1 MEGSVFSQIFTQ
13 LSAYFRYVTL
23 SGSGLSLLFGL
34 LWLLLYRPPL
44 FKQPRLWLVMLGGG
58 LAGVLAV
65 SVIQTPLSSL
75 INKLW
80 HEGAGVGRLLLVG
93 LLSVVT
99 IGLTQEGAKLLPLLV
114 LRSRQGGQLDE
125 QQGLS
130 AGAVS
135 GFGYGF
141 LETFYVMNF
150 LFDTGWNWDVLGNEY
165 PALVLTGLERIC
177 MLGLNMGL
185 SALAGWGLARGKG
198 LRFFL
203 LAAGLHAL
211 AAFIS
216 FLTANLSFPVVLTE
230 LALMVIIIVLTVVT
244 LSMRGEHLTKVDK
257 S

>member
-1 MEGSVFSQIFTQ
+1 MEGSVFSQIFAQ
-13 LSAYFRYVTL
+13 LIAYFSYVTL

-44 FKQPRLWLVMLGGG
+44 FKQPRLWLVMLGGA
-58 LAGVLAV
+58 LAGMLAV

-75 INKLW
+75 INNLW
-80 HEGAGVGRLLLVG
+80 QEGAGLGRLLLVG
-93 LLSVVT
+93 VLSVVM
-99 IGLTQEGAKLLPLLV
+99 IGLVQEGAKLIPLLV
-114 LRSRQGGQLDE
+114 LRRRQGGQMGE

-150 LFDTGWNWDVLGNEY
+150 LFASGWNWDVLGNEY
-165 PALVLTGLERIC
+165 PALVLTGVERVC

-185 SALAGWGLARGKG
+185 SALVGWGLARGKG
-198 LRFFL
+198 LRFYL

-211 AAFIS
+211 VSFIS
-216 FLTANLSFPVVLTE
+216 FLMANLSFPVVIAE
-230 LALMVIIIVLTVVT
+230 MALMVIIVVLTVVT
-244 LSMRGEHLTKVDK
+244 LSMRGEK
-257 S
+257 STN

>member
-1 MEGSVFSQIFTQ
+1 MFSQIFTQ
-13 LSAYFRYVTL
+13 LTIYFRYVTL
-23 SGSGLSLLFGL
+23 SGSGLALLFAL
-34 LWLLLYRPPL
+34 LWLLLYRPPF
-44 FKQPRLWLVMLGGG
+44 FKQPRLWLVMLGGA

-65 SVIQTPLSSL
+65 SIIQTPLSIL

-80 HEGAGVGRLLLVG
+80 HEDAGAGRLLLVG

-99 IGLTQEGAKLLPLLV
+99 IGLVQEGAKLLPLLV
-114 LRSRQGGQLDE
+114 LRKQLGGQLDE

-150 LFDTGWNWDVLGNEY
+150 LFASGWNWDVLANEY
-165 PALVLTGLERIC
+165 PALVLTGVERVC

-185 SALAGWGLARGKG
+185 SALVGWGLARGKG
-198 LRFFL
+198 LRFYL
-203 LAAGLHAL
+203 LAAALHAFV
-211 AAFIS
+211 AFIS
-216 FLTANLSFPVVLTE
+216 FLMANLSFPVVITE
-230 LALMVIIIVLTVVT
+230 LALMVIIIVLTVVM
-244 LSMRGEHLTKVDK
+244 LSMRGEHLTKVDN

>member
-1 MEGSVFSQIFTQ
+1 MFSQIITQ
-13 LSAYFRYVTL
+13 LIAYFSYVTL

-44 FKQPRLWLVMLGGG
+44 FKQPRLWLVMLGGA

-65 SVIQTPLSSL
+65 SFIQTPLSML

-80 HEGAGVGRLLLVG
+80 QEGAGLGRLLLVG
-93 LLSVVT
+93 VVSVVM
-99 IGLTQEGAKLLPLLV
+99 IGLVQEGAKLLPLLT
-114 LRSRQGGQLDE
+114 LRKQQGGELDE
-125 QQGLS
+125 PQGFS

-150 LFDTGWNWDVLGNEY
+150 LFASGWNWDVLANEY
-165 PALVLTGLERIC
+165 PALVLTGVERVC

-185 SALAGWGLARGKG
+185 SALAGWGLAKGKG
-198 LRFFL
+198 LRFYL

-211 AAFIS
+211 VAFIS
-216 FLTANLSFPVVLTE
+216 FLMANLNFPVVIAE
-230 LALMVIIIVLTVVT
+230 MALMVIIIVLTVVM
-244 LSMRGEHLTKVDK
+244 LSMRGEKYT
-257 S
+257 

>member
-1 MEGSVFSQIFTQ
+1 MFSQIFTQ
-13 LSAYFRYVTL
+13 LIVYFRYWTI

-44 FKQPRLWLVMLGGG
+44 FKQPGLWLVMLGGA

-65 SVIQTPLSSL
+65 SIIQTPLSIL
-75 INKLW
+75 LNKLW
-80 HEGAGVGRLLLVG
+80 HEGAGLGRLLLVG

-99 IGLTQEGAKLLPLLV
+99 LGLVQEGAKLVPLLV
-114 LRSRQGGQLDE
+114 LRKRQGGQLDE

-141 LETFYVMNF
+141 LETFYVMNY
-150 LFDTGWNWDVLGNEY
+150 LFISGWNWDVLANEY
-165 PALVLTGLERIC
+165 PALVLTSLERIC

-185 SALAGWGLARGKG
+185 SGLVGWGLAKGKG
-198 LRFFL
+198 LRFYL
-203 LAAGLHAL
+203 LAAALHAFV
-211 AAFIS
+211 AFIN
-216 FLTANLSFPVVLTE
+216 FLMANLSFPVVLAE
-230 LALMVIIIVLTVVT
+230 LALAVVMVALTVVT
-244 LSMRGEHLTKVDK
+244 LSMRGEHLTKVDN